1 MKNRIGDDVAGLEEK
16 KLKVLNRRSRE
27 PYSERDD
34 DDRLHSFITGWF
46 LVSQDL

>member
-1 MKNRIGDDVAGLEEK
+1 MKNRIGDDVAGLKRK
-16 KLKVLNRRSRE
+16 KVESSSRSRE